1 MKKRYVVCLKR
12 REREKLEE
20 LIGKGKTRA
29 TEIRRANILLKA
41 DANGPGWADA
51 RIAEAFGCSM
61 QAVGNVRRRF
71 VERGMEGTVK
81 RKRQDYPSRQ
91 PILDGKG
98 EARVLTLACS
108 KAPEGRTH
116 WTLRML
122 ADRAVELRIAERISY
137 ETARRTL
144 KETR

>member
-1 MKKRYVVCLKR
+1 MKKRYVVCLKG

-20 LIGKGKTRA
+20 LLGKGKARA

-51 RIAEAFGCSM
+51 RIAEAVGCSM

-81 RKRQDYPSRQ
+81 RKQQDYPSRQ

-98 EARVLTLACS
+98 EARLLALACG
-108 KAPEGRTH
+108 KAPEGRAH

-122 ADRAVELRIAERISY
+122 ADRAVELRIAEHLSY
-137 ETARRTL
+137 ETVRRTL
-144 KETR
+144 KKTR

>member
-12 REREKLEE
+12 RDREKLEA
-20 LIGKGKTRA
+20 LLGKGKARA

-41 DANGPGWADA
+41 DANGPGWTDA

-71 VERGMEGTVK
+71 VERGMEGAVK
-81 RKRQDYPSRQ
+81 RKKQDYPSRQ

-98 EARVLTLACS
+98 EARVLALACS

-137 ETARRTL
+137 ETVRRTL
-144 KETR
+144 KKTR

>member
-1 MKKRYVVCLKR
+1 
-12 REREKLEE
+12 
-20 LIGKGKTRA
+20 
-29 TEIRRANILLKA
+29 
-41 DANGPGWADA
+41 
-51 RIAEAFGCSM
+51 
-61 QAVGNVRRRF
+61 
-71 VERGMEGTVK
+71 MEGTVK
-81 RKRQDYPSRQ
+81 RKQQDYPSRQ

-137 ETARRTL
+137 ETVRRTL
-144 KETR
+144 KKTR

>member
-1 MKKRYVVCLKR
+1 MKKRYMVCLKR
-12 REREKLEE
+12 REREKLEG

-71 VERGMEGTVK
+71 VERGW
-81 RKRQDYPSRQ
+81 
-91 PILDGKG
+91 KG
-98 EARVLTLACS
+98 
-108 KAPEGRTH
+108 P
-116 WTLRML
+116 
-122 ADRAVELRIAERISY
+122 
-137 ETARRTL
+137 
-144 KETR
+144 